1 MKKICLLTLFLFLLF
16 TGCKEYS
23 TENICGIYVVQL
35 QDEFATTNDTL
46 IISKR
51 NEGGGFEITRKI
63 LSQYF
68 KKNKKPFYKVNHWTG
83 NFNAT
88 DKSLLINNNGRI
100 LFFYPERNELQS
112 GTIIF
117 KKM

>member
-1 MKKICLLTLFLFLLF
+1 MIKKIYLLTLFLFLIF
-16 TGCKEYS
+16 TGCQEYS
-23 TENICGIYVVQL
+23 TENICGIYVVQRN
-35 QDEFATTNDTL
+35 DEFAKTNDTL
-46 IISKR
+46 IISKP
-51 NEGGGFEITRKI
+51 EKGGFEITRKI

-68 KKNKKPFYKVNHWTG
+68 NKNKKPFYKINHWTG
-83 NFNAT
+83 NFNAA

-100 LFFYPERNELQS
+100 LYFFPERNELQS